1 MHLNTRIYRYVGSGS
16 IKNSFIKAFQ
26 NVHHRKS
33 EVLALAS
40 RGELGVLC
48 LLFNGRGLPLNT
60 NTMAGAAAA
69 I

>member
-1 MHLNTRIYRYVGSGS
+1 MHLNTCVYRYVRSGS

-26 NVHHRKS
+26 NARHRKS

-40 RGELGVLC
+40 RGELGVRC
-48 LLFNGRGLPLNT
+48 LLFNGWGLPLNI
-60 NTMAGAAAA
+60 NMMARAAAA